1 MSVEWPKGLD
11 ESAKSSVTPDAK
23 QIRLGLLSSSSGGI
37 ICGRL
42 VTVRIGTEFSCVMF
56 TGIRDPSG

>member
-11 ESAKSSVTPDAK
+11 DSTKSSGTPDAE
-23 QIRLGLLSSSSGGI
+23 QIKLGLLSSPSGGI

-42 VTVRIGTEFSCVMF
+42 ATVRIGTEFSCVMF
-56 TGIRDPSG
+56 TGIRDWSG